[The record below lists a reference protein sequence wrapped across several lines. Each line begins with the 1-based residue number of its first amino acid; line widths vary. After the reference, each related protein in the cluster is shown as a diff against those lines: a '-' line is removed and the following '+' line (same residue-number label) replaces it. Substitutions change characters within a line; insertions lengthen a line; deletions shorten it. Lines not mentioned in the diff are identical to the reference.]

1 MDLINKKK
9 EGEKDRNLRRQI
21 DDKKRS
27 NDHLTSR
34 CNLSQAHQTPSKQDN
49 TSHSKNQYESTPKV
63 LLNMNMI
70 SSVMSDQSRRNSLTN
85 GNINLNLRQ
94 TYREFKNIMTT
105 TLNTGDKHPGL
116 VTAPQT
122 RREYIISIKDDFS
135 PVVADL

>member
-63 LLNMNMI
+63 VLNMNMI
-70 SSVMSDQSRRNSLTN
+70 SSSLTN